1 MRELWIKEP
10 ELGWDESIPEEY
22 KCAWTRFFLLL
33 VKLQIIVFALFHY
46 WMYVYTYF
54 VMSRNN
60 LHISIFLLKLNEDIL
75 F

>member
-46 WMYVYTYF
+46 
-54 VMSRNN
+54 
-60 LHISIFLLKLNEDIL
+60 
-75 F
+75 